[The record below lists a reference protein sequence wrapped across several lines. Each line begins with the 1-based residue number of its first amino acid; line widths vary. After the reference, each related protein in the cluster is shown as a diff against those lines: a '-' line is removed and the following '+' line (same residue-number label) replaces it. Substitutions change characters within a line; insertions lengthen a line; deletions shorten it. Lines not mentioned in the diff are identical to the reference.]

1 MTCKKIGVNN
11 RVTNLCVMNCVCV
24 CVWYMYVCVGL
35 YIENDAICLN
45 ACSLLY
51 DLSFSQGC

>member
-11 RVTNLCVMNCVCV
+11 GVTNLCVMNCVCV
-24 CVWYMYVCVGL
+24 CVCYMYVCVGL
-35 YIENDAICLN
+35 YIENDVICLN
-45 ACSLLY
+45 ASSLLY